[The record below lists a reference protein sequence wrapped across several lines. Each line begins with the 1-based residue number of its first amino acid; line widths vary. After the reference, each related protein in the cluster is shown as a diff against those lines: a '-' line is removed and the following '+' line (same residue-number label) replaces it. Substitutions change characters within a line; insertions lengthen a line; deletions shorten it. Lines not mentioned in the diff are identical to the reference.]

1 MSIRVLHFADLH
13 MGEYPGPTVAGENS
27 RLKDI
32 ENMLYHIANEA
43 QVGMYDLVVFAGD
56 AFKTRRPSYRE
67 ILTVANGLAHVA
79 PRVPVVAISGNH
91 DTPNDGSEGAW
102 DVIAAMNIPGL
113 TVRTRPAADVIHT
126 KSGPVQVFSLPY
138 FTKSTLLQK
147 EEYRDLTLE
156 QINKLLGEKAM
167 DIVRHFAGQ
176 RDPRMPSILMAHLS
190 VTGADLSN
198 GQNIFMG
205 AEPVLSAVELE
216 ALGFDYVALGHIH
229 KFQQLSPRVAY
240 SGNPERIDFGE
251 ADEDKGYLSVELEPG
266 QVPVLEFHKTPA
278 RKFVTVEVDLE
289 TPEDLERFY
298 DDLSA
303 TYSDGSFL
311 LLPDTTGAMVR
322 VKYRAPDDVAK
333 MVNHQEIIRRLHT
346 AGAHYVAGIQAEVE
360 RSNRARDEEVTE
372 AMSVRDALLKYLDKN
387 NIPDDGLSSLAQE
400 LLQEV
405 AM

>member
-32 ENMLYHIANEA
+32 EKMLYHIANEA

-190 VTGADLSN
+190 VTGAELSN

-278 RKFVTVEVDLE
+278 RKFVTVEVGLE

-298 DDLSA
+298 DD
-303 TYSDGSFL
+303 L